1 MENNKSPGNDGLM
14 KDFYITFWNEVK
26 ALLLLT
32 IQKAYVVKQL
42 STSQKEAVIKLIK
55 KKDPTKGIYIQN
67 WRPIPLLNADFKL
80 ISKALEERLKNVLP
94 DIISPNQNGYVKNR
108 RISQGGRLIPDLLE
122 MSKVLNKEDFLVII
136 DFEKGFDSVNHNFLI
151 AILEKMGFGTEFIE
165 WIKVLSKL
173 RIVCQ

>member
-1 MENNKSPGNDGLM
+1 M
-14 KDFYITFWNEVK
+14 
-26 ALLLLT
+26 
-32 IQKAYVVKQL
+32 
-42 STSQKEAVIKLIK
+42 
-55 KKDPTKGIYIQN
+55 
-67 WRPIPLLNADFKL
+67 
-80 ISKALEERLKNVLP
+80 
-94 DIISPNQNGYVKNR
+94 KNR
-108 RISQGGRLIPDLLE
+108 RISQGGRLITDLQE